1 VVCSDVARQDGRV
14 EALEIRTDELLLRA
28 WRATDAEA
36 VHQACQDPVLASWS
50 HLPAPFPM
58 ADAERFVADMTGL
71 LAADKAVPM
80 AIFAGG
86 RLVGSV
92 DLRGLDP
99 KAKIAELG
107 YWSAPWAR
115 GRRVT
120 ERAARAL
127 LTWAFQT
134 LGLVRVDWR
143 ATVGNHA
150 SRLIGLRLGFRMIGI
165 RPGAAGR
172 PDEWT
177 AALQPAEL
185 TARGHELPD
194 AVRRQARV
202 FGGAPPV
209 LAAGPVRL
217 RPLADRDRPAITAA
231 YQDPEIIRWYGVP
244 VPYTDENARRLI
256 RQVAPNEFAR
266 GVETILAIAGPDD
279 AWAGTIDL
287 RVAGGDPRT
296 GEVGFLVA
304 PHARGRGYAP
314 AALRAITGW
323 GFDALGLVRVQWR
336 AEAGNDASRRVAVKA
351 GFTMEGL
358 LRQSLE
364 EDGRRYDCWV
374 GSMLRSDRAVPG
386 PE

>member
-1 VVCSDVARQDGRV
+1 M
-14 EALEIRTDELLLRA
+14 RTDELLLRA
-28 WRATDAEA
+28 WRPADAEA
-36 VHQACQDPVLASWS
+36 VYHACQDPVLASWS
-50 HLPAPFPM
+50 HLSMPFPM
-58 ADAERFVADMTGL
+58 ADAERFVADMAAL

-80 AIFAGG
+80 GIFDGD

-92 DLRGLDP
+92 DLRGLDVP
-99 KAKIAELG
+99 AKTAELG

-120 ERAARAL
+120 ERAGRAL
-127 LTWAFQT
+127 LTWAFET

-150 SRLIGLRLGFRMIGI
+150 SRLVGLRLGFRMIGI
-165 RPGAAGR
+165 RPGASGR

-177 AALQPAEL
+177 AALQRGDL
-185 TARGHELPD
+185 TAGDHELPD
-194 AVRRQARV
+194 AVRRQARI
-202 FGGAPPV
+202 FGGAPPR
-209 LAAGPVRL
+209 LDAGPVRL
-217 RPLADRDRPAITAA
+217 RPLAEPDRPAITAA

-244 VPYTDENARRLI
+244 EPYTDENARRLI
-256 RQVAPNEFAR
+256 HQVAPNEFAR
-266 GVETILAIAGPDD
+266 GVETILAIAGPED

-287 RVAGGDPRT
+287 RVGGGDPLA

-314 AALRAITGW
+314 AALRAITDW

-336 AEAGNDASRRVAVKA
+336 AEVGNDASRRVAEKA

-374 GSMLRSDRAVPG
+374 GSMLKSDR
-386 PE
+386 

>member
-1 VVCSDVARQDGRV
+1 
-14 EALEIRTDELLLRA
+14 
-28 WRATDAEA
+28 
-36 VHQACQDPVLASWS
+36 
-50 HLPAPFPM
+50 
-58 ADAERFVADMTGL
+58 
-71 LAADKAVPM
+71 M
-80 AIFAGG
+80 AIFDGD

-92 DLRGLDP
+92 DLRSLDP
-99 KAKIAELG
+99 NAKTAELG

-127 LTWAFQT
+127 LTWAFDT

-150 SRLIGLRLGFRMIGI
+150 SRLTGLRLGFRMIGI

-177 AALQPAEL
+177 AALQTGEL
-185 TARGHELPD
+185 TADDFELPD
-194 AVRRQARV
+194 PVRRQGKI
-202 FGGAPPV
+202 FSGSPPT
-209 LAAGPVRL
+209 LDAGPVRL
-217 RPLADRDRPAITAA
+217 RPLAEPDRAAITAA

-256 RQVAPNEFAR
+256 HRVAPGEFAR

-287 RVAGGDPRT
+287 RVAGSDPAV

-323 GFDALGLVRVQWR
+323 GFDALGLARVQWR
-336 AEAGNDASRRVAVKA
+336 AEVGNDASRRAAVKA

-358 LRQSLE
+358 LRQSLQ

-374 GSMLRSDRAVPG
+374 GSMLKSDRAVPAQ
-386 PE
+386 